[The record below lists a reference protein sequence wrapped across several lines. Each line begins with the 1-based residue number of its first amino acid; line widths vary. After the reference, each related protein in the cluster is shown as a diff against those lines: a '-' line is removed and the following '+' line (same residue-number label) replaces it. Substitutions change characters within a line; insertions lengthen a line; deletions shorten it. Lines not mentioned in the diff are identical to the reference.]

1 MQHQVDGVL
10 RKGDRNKEPTAERG
24 EEHLIGD
31 GGVREMGEKH
41 VGSESGQPY
50 ICDVGELEHKV
61 RVIEGNPSEEA
72 KSAVICA

>member
-1 MQHQVDGVL
+1 
-10 RKGDRNKEPTAERG
+10 
-24 EEHLIGD
+24 
-31 GGVREMGEKH
+31 MGEKH